1 MNIVTRISLTIF
13 LLLMAAVY
21 LPIGLWAIIAPAQD
35 ALGLELPSFYEA
47 VGLSV
52 ISPIGYSEFAGIYGG
67 INIVIGVMFL
77 IGVFNKQVGLFAI
90 KILVF
95 LVGSIAL
102 GRFLLMLLGSQAG
115 LPAEINAFLI
125 FEIIVFFI
133 GIIFI
138 KVLKNSDN
146 ITKIKDVH
154 NIKAYKSK
162 SYNSP

>member
-1 MNIVTRISLTIF
+1 MNTLTRISLTIF

-77 IGVFNKQVGLFAI
+77 IGIFNKQVGLFAI

-125 FEIIVFFI
+125 FEMVVFLI

-138 KVLKNSDN
+138 KLLKNTDHV
-146 ITKIKDVH
+146 T
-154 NIKAYKSK
+154 
-162 SYNSP
+162 

>member
-1 MNIVTRISLTIF
+1 MNILKRISLIIF
-13 LLLMAAVY
+13 LLLMAAIY

-67 INIVIGVMFL
+67 INIVIGLMFL
-77 IGVFNKQVGLFAI
+77 IGIFKEKVGLFSI

-115 LPAEINAFLI
+115 LPAEINTFLV
-125 FEIIVFFI
+125 FEIIVFLI
-133 GIIFI
+133 GVIFI
-138 KVLKNSDN
+138 RVLKDTN
-146 ITKIKDVH
+146 
-154 NIKAYKSK
+154 
-162 SYNSP
+162 

>member
-1 MNIVTRISLTIF
+1 MEILKRTSLIIF

-67 INIVIGVMFL
+67 INIVIGLMFL
-77 IGVFNKQVGLFAI
+77 IGIFKEKVGLFSI

-115 LPAEINAFLI
+115 LPAEINTFLI
-125 FEIIVFFI
+125 FEIIVFLI
-133 GIIFI
+133 GLIFI
-138 KVLKNSDN
+138 KV
-146 ITKIKDVH
+146 IKDT
-154 NIKAYKSK
+154 N
-162 SYNSP
+162 

>member
-1 MNIVTRISLTIF
+1 MNILTRISLTIF
-13 LLLMAAVY
+13 LLLMAIVY

-52 ISPIGYSEFAGIYGG
+52 MSPIGYSEFAGIYGG
-67 INIVIGVMFL
+67 INIVIGLMFL
-77 IGVFNKQVGLFAI
+77 IGIFKKQVGLFSI

-115 LPAEINAFLI
+115 LPVEINLFLV

-133 GIIFI
+133 GMIFI
-138 KVLKNSDN
+138 KVLKESN
-146 ITKIKDVH
+146 
-154 NIKAYKSK
+154 
-162 SYNSP
+162 

>member
-1 MNIVTRISLTIF
+1 MEILKRISLIIF

-67 INIVIGVMFL
+67 INIVIGLMFL
-77 IGVFNKQVGLFAI
+77 IGIFKEKVGLFSI

-115 LPAEINAFLI
+115 LPAEINTFLI
-125 FEIIVFFI
+125 FEIIVFSI
-133 GIIFI
+133 GLIFI
-138 KVLKNSDN
+138 EVLKDTN
-146 ITKIKDVH
+146 
-154 NIKAYKSK
+154 
-162 SYNSP
+162 

>member
-1 MNIVTRISLTIF
+1 MEILKRISLIIF

-67 INIVIGVMFL
+67 INIVIGLMFL
-77 IGVFNKQVGLFAI
+77 IGIFKEKVGLFSI

-115 LPAEINAFLI
+115 LPAEINNFLI
-125 FEIIVFFI
+125 FEIIVFSI
-133 GIIFI
+133 GLIFI
-138 KVLKNSDN
+138 KVLKDN
-146 ITKIKDVH
+146 D
-154 NIKAYKSK
+154 
-162 SYNSP
+162 

>member
-1 MNIVTRISLTIF
+1 MEILKRISLIIF

-67 INIVIGVMFL
+67 INIVIGLMFL
-77 IGVFNKQVGLFAI
+77 IGIFKEKVGLFSI

-115 LPAEINAFLI
+115 LPVEINTFLI
-125 FEIIVFFI
+125 FEIIVFLI
-133 GIIFI
+133 GLIFI
-138 KVLKNSDN
+138 KVLKDTN
-146 ITKIKDVH
+146 
-154 NIKAYKSK
+154 
-162 SYNSP
+162 

>member
-1 MNIVTRISLTIF
+1 MEILKRISLIIF

-67 INIVIGVMFL
+67 INIVIGLMFL
-77 IGVFNKQVGLFAI
+77 IGIFKEKVGLFSI
-90 KILVF
+90 QILVF

-115 LPAEINAFLI
+115 LPAEINTFLI
-125 FEIIVFFI
+125 FEIIVFSI
-133 GIIFI
+133 GLIFI
-138 KVLKNSDN
+138 KVLKDTN
-146 ITKIKDVH
+146 
-154 NIKAYKSK
+154 
-162 SYNSP
+162 

>member
-1 MNIVTRISLTIF
+1 MNTLKRTSLIIF
-13 LLLMAAVY
+13 LLLMAAIY

-67 INIVIGVMFL
+67 INIVIGLMFL
-77 IGVFNKQVGLFAI
+77 IGIFKEKVGLFSI

-115 LPAEINAFLI
+115 LPAEINTFLI
-125 FEIIVFFI
+125 FEIIVFSI
-133 GIIFI
+133 GLIFI
-138 KVLKNSDN
+138 KVLKDTN
-146 ITKIKDVH
+146 
-154 NIKAYKSK
+154 
-162 SYNSP
+162 

>member
-77 IGVFNKQVGLFAI
+77 IGVFKKQVGLFAI
-90 KILVF
+90 KVLVF

-125 FEIIVFFI
+125 FEMVVFLI

-138 KVLKNSDN
+138 KVLKNTDHV
-146 ITKIKDVH
+146 T
-154 NIKAYKSK
+154 
-162 SYNSP
+162 

>member
-1 MNIVTRISLTIF
+1 MNIFKRISLIIF

-67 INIVIGVMFL
+67 INIVIGLMFL
-77 IGVFNKQVGLFAI
+77 IGIFKEKVGLFSI

-115 LPAEINAFLI
+115 LPVEINTFLI
-125 FEIIVFFI
+125 FEIIVFLI
-133 GIIFI
+133 GLIFI
-138 KVLKNSDN
+138 KLLKDTN
-146 ITKIKDVH
+146 
-154 NIKAYKSK
+154 
-162 SYNSP
+162 

>member
-77 IGVFNKQVGLFAI
+77 IGVFNKQVGLLAI

-138 KVLKNSDN
+138 KVLKNTDH
-146 ITKIKDVH
+146 ITKI
-154 NIKAYKSK
+154 
-162 SYNSP
+162 

>member
-1 MNIVTRISLTIF
+1 MEILKRISLIIF

-67 INIVIGVMFL
+67 INIVIGLMFL
-77 IGVFNKQVGLFAI
+77 IGIFKEKVALFSI

-115 LPAEINAFLI
+115 LPAEINTFLI
-125 FEIIVFFI
+125 FEIIVFSI
-133 GIIFI
+133 GLIFI
-138 KVLKNSDN
+138 KVLKD
-146 ITKIKDVH
+146 TD
-154 NIKAYKSK
+154 
-162 SYNSP
+162 

>member
-1 MNIVTRISLTIF
+1 MNILTRISLTIF

-77 IGVFNKQVGLFAI
+77 IGVFNKQIGLFAV

-125 FEIIVFFI
+125 FEIIVFLI

-138 KVLKNSDN
+138 KVLKNTDHV
-146 ITKIKDVH
+146 T
-154 NIKAYKSK
+154 
-162 SYNSP
+162 

>member
-1 MNIVTRISLTIF
+1 MNIYTRICFTIF
-13 LLLMAAVY
+13 LILMTVIY

-67 INIVIGVMFL
+67 INIVIGLMFL
-77 IGVFNKQVGLFAI
+77 IGIFKQQIGLFSI

-115 LPAEINAFLI
+115 LPVEINTFLI
-125 FEIIVFFI
+125 FEIVVFSI
-133 GIIFI
+133 GMIFI
-138 KVLKNSDN
+138 KVLKDTN
-146 ITKIKDVH
+146 
-154 NIKAYKSK
+154 
-162 SYNSP
+162 

>member
-1 MNIVTRISLTIF
+1 MNTFKRISLIIF
-13 LLLMAAVY
+13 LLLMAAIY

-77 IGVFNKQVGLFAI
+77 IGIFNKQVGLFAI

-115 LPAEINAFLI
+115 LPVEINAFLI
-125 FEIIVFFI
+125 FEMVVFLI

-138 KVLKNSDN
+138 KVLKNTDH
-146 ITKIKDVH
+146 IT
-154 NIKAYKSK
+154 
-162 SYNSP
+162 

>member
-1 MNIVTRISLTIF
+1 MEILKRISLIIF

-67 INIVIGVMFL
+67 INIVIGLMFL
-77 IGVFNKQVGLFAI
+77 IGIFKEKVGLFSI

-102 GRFLLMLLGSQAG
+102 GRLLLMLLGSQAG
-115 LPAEINAFLI
+115 LPAEINTFLI
-125 FEIIVFFI
+125 FEIIVFSI
-133 GIIFI
+133 GLIFI
-138 KVLKNSDN
+138 KVLKDSN
-146 ITKIKDVH
+146 
-154 NIKAYKSK
+154 
-162 SYNSP
+162 

>member
-1 MNIVTRISLTIF
+1 MNIVLRISLIIF
-13 LLLMAAVY
+13 LLMMAAVY

-67 INIVIGVMFL
+67 INIVIGLMFL
-77 IGVFNKQVGLFAI
+77 IGVFKDKIALFSI
-90 KILVF
+90 KVLVF

-125 FEIIVFFI
+125 FEIIVFLVGLFFI
-133 GIIFI
+133 QA
-138 KVLKNSDN
+138 LKNTD
-146 ITKIKDVH
+146 
-154 NIKAYKSK
+154 
-162 SYNSP
+162 

>member
-1 MNIVTRISLTIF
+1 MNTLTRISLTIF

-138 KVLKNSDN
+138 KVLKNTDHVP
-146 ITKIKDVH
+146 KI
-154 NIKAYKSK
+154 
-162 SYNSP
+162 

>member
-1 MNIVTRISLTIF
+1 MNIVLRISLIIF
-13 LLLMAAVY
+13 LLMMAAVY

-67 INIVIGVMFL
+67 INIAIGLMFL
-77 IGVFNKQVGLFAI
+77 IGIFKRKVALFSI
-90 KILVF
+90 KVLVF

-115 LPAEINAFLI
+115 LPAEINAFLV
-125 FEIIVFFI
+125 FEIIVFLVGLFFI
-133 GIIFI
+133 QA
-138 KVLKNSDN
+138 LKNTD
-146 ITKIKDVH
+146 
-154 NIKAYKSK
+154 
-162 SYNSP
+162 

>member
-77 IGVFNKQVGLFAI
+77 IGIFNKQVGLFSI

-125 FEIIVFFI
+125 FEIIVFLI

-138 KVLKNSDN
+138 KFLKNTDN
-146 ITKIKDVH
+146 VT
-154 NIKAYKSK
+154 
-162 SYNSP
+162 

>member
-1 MNIVTRISLTIF
+1 MNTLTRICLSIF

-21 LPIGLWAIIAPAQD
+21 LPIGLWAIIAPVQD
-35 ALGLELPSFYEA
+35 GLGLDLPSLYDA

-67 INIVIGVMFL
+67 INIVIGLMFL
-77 IGVFNKQVGLFAI
+77 IGIFKKQVGLFSI

-115 LPAEINAFLI
+115 LPAEINTFLI
-125 FEIIVFFI
+125 FEMIVFLI
-133 GIIFI
+133 GMIFI
-138 KVLKNSDN
+138 KILKDAN
-146 ITKIKDVH
+146 
-154 NIKAYKSK
+154 
-162 SYNSP
+162 

>member
-1 MNIVTRISLTIF
+1 MEILKRISLIIF

-67 INIVIGVMFL
+67 INIVIGLMFL
-77 IGVFNKQVGLFAI
+77 IGIFKEKVGLFSI

-115 LPAEINAFLI
+115 LPAEMNTFLI
-125 FEIIVFFI
+125 FEIIVFSI
-133 GIIFI
+133 GLIFI
-138 KVLKNSDN
+138 KVLKDTN
-146 ITKIKDVH
+146 
-154 NIKAYKSK
+154 
-162 SYNSP
+162 

>member
-1 MNIVTRISLTIF
+1 MDTLTRICLSIF

-21 LPIGLWAIIAPAQD
+21 LPIGLWAIIAPVQD
-35 ALGLELPSFYEA
+35 GLGLDLPSLYDA

-67 INIVIGVMFL
+67 INIVIGLMFL
-77 IGVFNKQVGLFAI
+77 IGIFKKQVGLFSI

-115 LPAEINAFLI
+115 LPAEINTFLI
-125 FEIIVFFI
+125 FEMIVFLI
-133 GIIFI
+133 GMIFI
-138 KVLKNSDN
+138 KILKDAN
-146 ITKIKDVH
+146 
-154 NIKAYKSK
+154 
-162 SYNSP
+162 

>member
-1 MNIVTRISLTIF
+1 MNIFKRISLIIF
-13 LLLMAAVY
+13 LLLMAAIY

-67 INIVIGVMFL
+67 INIVIGLMFL
-77 IGVFNKQVGLFAI
+77 IGIFKEKVGLFSI

-115 LPAEINAFLI
+115 LPAEINTFLI
-125 FEIIVFFI
+125 FEIIVFLI
-133 GIIFI
+133 GLIFI
-138 KVLKNSDN
+138 KVLKDTN
-146 ITKIKDVH
+146 
-154 NIKAYKSK
+154 
-162 SYNSP
+162 

>member
-1 MNIVTRISLTIF
+1 MEILKRISLIIF

-67 INIVIGVMFL
+67 INIVIGLMFL
-77 IGVFNKQVGLFAI
+77 IGIFKEKVGLFSI

-115 LPAEINAFLI
+115 LPAEINTFLI
-125 FEIIVFFI
+125 FEIIVFLI
-133 GIIFI
+133 GLIFI
-138 KVLKNSDN
+138 KVLKDTN
-146 ITKIKDVH
+146 
-154 NIKAYKSK
+154 
-162 SYNSP
+162 

>member
-1 MNIVTRISLTIF
+1 MNILTRISLTIF

-77 IGVFNKQVGLFAI
+77 IGIFNKQIGLFAI

-125 FEIIVFFI
+125 FEMIVFLI

-138 KVLKNSDN
+138 KVLKNTDHV
-146 ITKIKDVH
+146 T
-154 NIKAYKSK
+154 
-162 SYNSP
+162 

>member
-1 MNIVTRISLTIF
+1 MNILTRISLTIF

-77 IGVFNKQVGLFAI
+77 IGVFKKQVGLFAI

-138 KVLKNSDN
+138 KVLKNTDHV
-146 ITKIKDVH
+146 T
-154 NIKAYKSK
+154 
-162 SYNSP
+162 

>member
-1 MNIVTRISLTIF
+1 MNTLTRISLTIF
-13 LLLMAAVY
+13 LLLMAGVY

-125 FEIIVFFI
+125 FEIIVFLI

-138 KVLKNSDN
+138 KVLKNTDHV
-146 ITKIKDVH
+146 T
-154 NIKAYKSK
+154 
-162 SYNSP
+162 

>member
-77 IGVFNKQVGLFAI
+77 IGIFNKQIGLFAI

-125 FEIIVFFI
+125 FEMIVFLI

-138 KVLKNSDN
+138 KFLKNNDHV
-146 ITKIKDVH
+146 T
-154 NIKAYKSK
+154 
-162 SYNSP
+162 

>member
-77 IGVFNKQVGLFAI
+77 IGIFNKQIGLFAI

-125 FEIIVFFI
+125 FEMVVFLI

-138 KVLKNSDN
+138 KVLKNADHV
-146 ITKIKDVH
+146 T
-154 NIKAYKSK
+154 
-162 SYNSP
+162 

>member
-1 MNIVTRISLTIF
+1 MEILKRISLIIF
-13 LLLMAAVY
+13 LLLMAAIY

-67 INIVIGVMFL
+67 INIVIGLMFL
-77 IGVFNKQVGLFAI
+77 IGIFREQVGLFSI

-115 LPAEINAFLI
+115 LPAEINTFLI
-125 FEIIVFFI
+125 FEIIVFSI
-133 GIIFI
+133 GLIFI
-138 KVLKNSDN
+138 KVLKDTN
-146 ITKIKDVH
+146 
-154 NIKAYKSK
+154 
-162 SYNSP
+162 

>member
-1 MNIVTRISLTIF
+1 MNTLTRISLTIF

-77 IGVFNKQVGLFAI
+77 IGIFNKKVGLLSI

-125 FEIIVFFI
+125 FEIIVFLI

-138 KVLKNSDN
+138 KFLKNTDHV
-146 ITKIKDVH
+146 T
-154 NIKAYKSK
+154 
-162 SYNSP
+162 

>member
-1 MNIVTRISLTIF
+1 METLKRISLIIF

-67 INIVIGVMFL
+67 INIVIGLMFL
-77 IGVFNKQVGLFAI
+77 IGIFKEKVGLFSI

-115 LPAEINAFLI
+115 LPAEINTFLI
-125 FEIIVFFI
+125 FEIIVFSI
-133 GIIFI
+133 GLIFI
-138 KVLKNSDN
+138 KVLKD
-146 ITKIKDVH
+146 TD
-154 NIKAYKSK
+154 
-162 SYNSP
+162 

>member
-1 MNIVTRISLTIF
+1 MNILTRISLIIF

-35 ALGLELPSFYEA
+35 ALGLELPSFYED

-67 INIVIGVMFL
+67 INIVIGLMFL
-77 IGVFNKQVGLFAI
+77 IGIFKEQVGLFSI

-115 LPAEINAFLI
+115 LPAEINTFLV
-125 FEIIVFFI
+125 FEIIVFLI
-133 GIIFI
+133 GVIFI
-138 KVLKNSDN
+138 RVLKDTN
-146 ITKIKDVH
+146 
-154 NIKAYKSK
+154 
-162 SYNSP
+162 